1 TVARKTV
8 IELIDDLDGSKAD
21 ETVTFGIDGVTYE
34 IDLSADHAEDL
45 RSLFEAYV
53 KAGRT
58 VANRPRRKSRTPKV
72 DARAVRGCAQ
82 AQGYEIGERGRIPLH
97 ILDAYQ
103 KGTSDA

>member
-1 TVARKTV
+1 VARKTV

-45 RSLFEAYV
+45 RSIFEAYV
-53 KAGRT
+53 KAGRK

-72 DARAVRGCAQ
+72 DTRAVRKWAQ
-82 AQGYEIGERGRIPLH
+82 AQGYEVSERGRIPQH

-103 KGTSDA
+103 KRTSDA